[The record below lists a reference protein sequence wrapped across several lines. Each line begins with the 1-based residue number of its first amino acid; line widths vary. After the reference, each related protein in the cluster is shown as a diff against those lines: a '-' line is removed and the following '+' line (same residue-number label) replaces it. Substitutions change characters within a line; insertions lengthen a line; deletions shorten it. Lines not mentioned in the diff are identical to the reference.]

1 MIRAA
6 AIVLLALPFGVV
18 SAAPNVVLAQGEGR
32 ELVQAHCGSC
42 HSLALVT
49 AQRGDRL
56 FWLGLI
62 RWMQANHNLWTF
74 DETTERGIVD
84 YLHTHYG
91 REGIHPR
98 RARLSPEF
106 LPES

>member
-6 AIVLLALPFGVV
+6 AIVLLALPFGGV
-18 SAAPNVVLAQGEGR
+18 SAAPNVVLAEGEGR
-32 ELVQAHCGSC
+32 DLVQAHCGSC

-49 AQRGDRL
+49 AQSGDRL

-74 DETTERGIVD
+74 DDTTERGILD
-84 YLHTHYG
+84 YLGTQYG
-91 REGIHPR
+91 REGVRGR
-98 RARLSPEF
+98 RARLSPEL
-106 LPES
+106 LP